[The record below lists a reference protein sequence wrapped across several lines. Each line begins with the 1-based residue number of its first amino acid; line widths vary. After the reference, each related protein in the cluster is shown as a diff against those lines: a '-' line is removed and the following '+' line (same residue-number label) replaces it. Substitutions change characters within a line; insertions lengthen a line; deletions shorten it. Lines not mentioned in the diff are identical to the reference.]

1 MSAGNACA
9 AIGLTN
15 TNKIPFIGL
24 YVQDTALNLAGNA
37 LSGPGPSASGP
48 YIGCSGSDV
57 GPNGLNTAAY
67 WDRNV
72 IGEVVGAA
80 GNPAYT
86 VPSNS
91 GAATGKTARWTTTG
105 ASAMTVAV
113 DGLCS
118 VSADGVLTATATTGL
133 YKVFI
138 TPATVVPAGS
148 FLWAFLV

>member
-9 AIGLTN
+9 AIGLAN
-15 TNKIPFIGL
+15 TNKQLRIGA
-24 YVQDTALNLAGNA
+24 YVQDSTGL
-37 LSGPGPSASGP
+37 PGPTADGP

-57 GPNGLNTAAY
+57 GANGLNTAAY
-67 WDRNV
+67 WGSNV
-72 IGEVVGAA
+72 IGEVVGGA
-80 GNPAYT
+80 GDAAYT
-86 VPSNS
+86 VPANS
-91 GAATGKTARWTTTG
+91 GAAAGKTARWTTTG

-118 VSADGVLTATATTGL
+118 VSATGVITATATTGL
-133 YKVFI
+133 YKVFV